1 MYTPRRKSMMQQ
13 RAQRSSSGAFV
24 FGSSSWWLK
33 CDENEQACM
42 QAAERRAKICK
53 NAYASRSINSWR
65 DNSRKKKR
73 ERRVEDEAGPLATVP

>member
-1 MYTPRRKSMMQQ
+1 M
-13 RAQRSSSGAFV
+13 
-24 FGSSSWWLK
+24 
-33 CDENEQACM
+33 M
-42 QAAERRAKICK
+42 QAAEQQRRAKICK